1 MTRRLGRLINHLS
14 YPRWRVSRA
23 FSSAALKAIEAEIAH
38 SENQHD
44 GELRFVVVG
53 GLDVSRLWRG
63 VSAWQ
68 HAVEVFSQLRIWDTE
83 HNSGVLIYVQL
94 ADRQVEIL
102 ADRGIHKKVGD
113 VTWQTICAGMQQSFR
128 AGKFRQGAV
137 DGVKAVSRVLAEHF
151 PAHGDNPDE
160 LSNDVVLM

>member
-1 MTRRLGRLINHLS
+1 MTRKLGRLINHLS

-53 GLDVSRLWRG
+53 GLDISRLWGG
-63 VSAWQ
+63 VSARQ
-68 HAVEVFSQLRIWDTE
+68 HAVEVFSQLHVWDTE
-83 HNSGVLIYVQL
+83 YNSGVLIYVQL

-102 ADRGIHKKVGD
+102 ADRGINRKVGEA
-113 VTWQTICAGMQQSFR
+113 TWQSICASMQQAFR
-128 AGKFRQGAV
+128 AGSFEAGALE
-137 DGVKAVSRVLAEHF
+137 GVRAVGQVLAEHF
-151 PAHGDNPDE
+151 PAQDHNPDE
-160 LSNDVVLM
+160 LPNDVVLM